1 MRYRNILGILLI
13 TLSVSLLLQGCYYDV
28 EEELYPEV
36 CDLSQVTYTLSVKPI
51 LDSYCTGCHST
62 ANAQG
67 GVILD
72 SYLKVK
78 QVVDSRNLLGAIK
91 HTSPFPMPKG
101 LSKLS
106 NCKISTIEKWVNEG
120 ALNN

>member
-1 MRYRNILGILLI
+1 MNGKTVLLLLI
-13 TLSVSLLLQGCYYDV
+13 ALAVALSLQGCYYDV

-72 SYLKVK
+72 SYLKAK
-78 QVVDSRNLLGAIK
+78 QAVDSRNLLGAIK
-91 HTSPFPMPKG
+91 HTSSFPMPKG
-101 LSKLS
+101 LPKLS
-106 NCKISTIEKWVNEG
+106 NCKISTIEKWINEG